1 MPRSTPFKGATR
13 YRRGLRRTGGGSVF
27 AWWNLSKEQKAV
39 LQEQRE
45 MGRFGGVPGHA
56 PYFWVQEGT
65 IVGTGP
71 AQKAGKTPTYFIEKS
86 LEAAENAIADAIVE
100 ALSAG

>member
-1 MPRSTPFKGATR
+1 VA
-13 YRRGLRRTGGGSVF
+13 GGSVF
-27 AWWNLSKEQKAV
+27 AWWNLTRQQKEA

-45 MGRFGGVPGHA
+45 AGRFGGIPGHA
-56 PYFWVQEGT
+56 PYFWVQEGS
-65 IVGTGP
+65 IVGAGP

-86 LEAAENAIADAIVE
+86 LGEAEGAIADALVE